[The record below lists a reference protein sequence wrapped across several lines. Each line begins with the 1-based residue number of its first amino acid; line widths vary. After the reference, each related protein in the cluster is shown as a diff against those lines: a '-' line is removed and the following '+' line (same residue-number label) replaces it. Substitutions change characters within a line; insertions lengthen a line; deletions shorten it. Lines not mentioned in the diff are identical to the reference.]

1 MTVTDLQVR
10 KLMKELNKHGNL
22 SLASIKAGM
31 NRKTGAKYQNSGKL
45 PSESGP
51 AERGY
56 QTRPDPFAQDWAL
69 IEAKLKLAPALEGKA
84 LFEWLMEQSPG
95 RYEPGQLRTF
105 QRRIKLWRSTMG
117 PDKEVFFAQDH
128 RPGEA
133 MQVDGTWA
141 TELGVTINGELF
153 EHMLCHTVLPYS
165 NWEWATVCRSE
176 SLLAL
181 RRGIQSAL
189 FRLGCMPASVQTDN
203 STAATH
209 DLKSGQR
216 GFNEEYVR
224 FVKHFGMTPRTI
236 AIGKSNQNGDVES
249 ANNALKKRLKQHLIL
264 RGSTDFKSVEA
275 YETWLWEMIGKN
287 NALRTKRLNEEL
299 AVMKKLVVSRLRE
312 HKDETVRVS
321 RESTIRVMQ
330 NTYSVPSRLSGEKVK
345 VRIFD
350 ERLELFYG
358 GRKQLTLERLLG
370 SGKHRINY
378 RHIIWS
384 LVRKPGAFARYRY
397 REDLFPSLL
406 FRKTYDR
413 LNDALG
419 SGYKTDHEY
428 LRILHHAAAVS
439 ESDVEAALE
448 LLFANSQLPLA
459 DQVKALVEP
468 RQPKVSEMK
477 PYEID
482 LGEYDGLL
490 SATGVGS

>member
-1 MTVTDLQVR
+1 ME
-10 KLMKELNKHGNL
+10 ELNKHGKL
-22 SLASIKAGM
+22 SLASMKAGM
-31 NRKTGAKYQNSGKL
+31 NRKTGAKYRNSGKL
-45 PSESGP
+45 PSESGS

-56 QTRPDPFAQDWAL
+56 RTRSDLFAKDWPLVA
-69 IEAKLKLAPALEGKA
+69 AKLKLAPALEGKA
-84 LFEWLMEQSPG
+84 LFDWLMEQAPG

-117 PDKEVFFAQDH
+117 PDKEVFFAQEH

-133 MQVDGTWA
+133 IQVDGTWA
-141 TELGVTINGELF
+141 TELGVTIRGELF
-153 EHMLCHTVLPYS
+153 AHMLCHSVLPYS

-176 SLLAL
+176 SMMAL

-189 FRLGCMPASVQTDN
+189 FRLGRVPEYVQTDN

-209 DLKSGQR
+209 DLKSGKR
-216 GFNEEYVR
+216 GFNKDYER

-236 AIGKSNQNGDVES
+236 GIGKSNQNGDVES

-264 RGSTDFKSVEA
+264 RESKDFESVES

-287 NALRTKRLNEEL
+287 NALRTKRVGEEL
-299 AVMKKLVVSRLRE
+299 VVMKELVVSRLRE
-312 HKDETVRVS
+312 YKDETVRVS

-370 SGKHRINY
+370 SAKHRIDY

-384 LVRKPGAFARYRY
+384 LVRKPGAFSQYRY
-397 REDLFPSLL
+397 REELFPSLV
-406 FRKTYDR
+406 FRKAYDR

-419 SGYKTDHEY
+419 NGYKADREY
-428 LRILHHAAAVS
+428 LRVLHHAAAVS
-439 ESDVEAALE
+439 ESDVETALE
-448 LLFANSQLPLA
+448 LLLTDGHLPLA

-477 PYEID
+477 PYEVD
-482 LGEYDGLL
+482 LVEYDGLL
-490 SATGVGS
+490 LVSHPPKTTQQDPGKFSR